1 MDNITKLAKHMKE
14 RDNPAPYSPMLGRII
29 SLPELKI
36 HISDRVILRAE
47 DVDLTFDI
55 YENEVHDGR
64 RVYEHL
70 GKRAVLLPVGGR
82 FIVIGV
88 LLE

>member
-14 RDNPAPYSPMLGRII
+14 RGDSAPYSPMLGRII

-36 HISDRVILRAE
+36 HISDRVILRKE

-55 YENEVHDGR
+55 YENEVCDGR